1 MRNNMTSKPYSD
13 EVPKEAFKPIQN
25 RYEYDLYHEE
35 DDIGFPAIEIKR
47 KGSGKNEH
55 WNVLRD
61 GKTVATFEE
70 SKFSEKIKAYLR
82 TVDGL
87 QKMLKFYKEGCTSV
101 NSLKTKLKEF
111 V

>member
-1 MRNNMTSKPYSD
+1 MTSKPYSD
-13 EVPKEAFKPIQN
+13 EVPKESFKPIQN

-35 DDIGFPAIEIKR
+35 DDVGFATIEIKR
-47 KGSGKNEH
+47 RGSGKNEH

-70 SKFSEKIKAYLR
+70 SKFSENIKAFLR

-87 QKMLKFYKEGCTSV
+87 KQMLALYKEGATSV